1 MKPGDRLKTLVVS
14 TGGPQHSASVFRFI
28 TRWMN
33 SGGNVAMPLR
43 HASHEIDKLAAH
55 AIKRPVNEGEAGPGQ
70 SLEIVGNRLRV

>member
-1 MKPGDRLKTLVVS
+1 MRLGDRLKKLVVS

-28 TRWMN
+28 TPWMN

-55 AIKRPVNEGEAGPGQ
+55 AIKRPVNGAGPGQ
-70 SLEIVGNRLRV
+70 SLEIVGNRLSV